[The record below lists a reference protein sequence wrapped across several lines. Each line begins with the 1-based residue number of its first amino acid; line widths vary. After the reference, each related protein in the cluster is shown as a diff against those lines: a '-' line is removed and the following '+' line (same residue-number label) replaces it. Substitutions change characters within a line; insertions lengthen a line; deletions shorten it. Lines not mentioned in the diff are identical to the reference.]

1 LVLALKY
8 LLRGC
13 SSPLHGAES
22 LPVHLWPLPP
32 EKLELELQ
40 PLAYESLLVLRS
52 PQLQADR

>member
-13 SSPLHGAES
+13 SSPLLGAEP

-40 PLAYESLLVLRS
+40 PLAYESLLVLR
-52 PQLQADR
+52 

>member
-1 LVLALKY
+1 
-8 LLRGC
+8 
-13 SSPLHGAES
+13 LHGAES